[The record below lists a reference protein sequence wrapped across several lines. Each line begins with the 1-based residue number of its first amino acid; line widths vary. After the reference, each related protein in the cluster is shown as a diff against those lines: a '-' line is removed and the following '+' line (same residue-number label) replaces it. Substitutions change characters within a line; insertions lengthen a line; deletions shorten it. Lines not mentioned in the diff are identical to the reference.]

1 MRNNGQMDDT
11 IFRFPN
17 GTLAVIAGRP
27 GTGKTALALQI
38 AARNAQSGKRVLF
51 FSLEMSEEQAGKRM
65 EQQGFDAPSDR
76 IRIVDKP
83 HVTVEDIAQTLDE
96 VGGADAMVVDYLQLL
111 QTEQG
116 RAVTELKRLA
126 EERSIPVILT
136 SQLSAKAADGES
148 TVPDFAKDADVFL
161 ILRPDANDP
170 KTADLI
176 VARNRCGETGI
187 VPLSWDGDRLIFT
200 VRRAFVV
207 TLVETEN
214 AYKHT
219 EYGGS
224 VPFPEIRAHRARVFG
239 SFEAAKRYFRRTI
252 VDLAAQGRFIMF
264 VDGMYQPPAHRCRND
279 GWTPNHPAAKMATAA
294 AKLLT
299 DPDYETALPFFC
311 RDEYDDTILCD
322 GGRLFYADVMDTE
335 LDTNALQM
343 TEPDKAYFF
352 RYIEFES
359 RAGYEAHLLLQKAWV
374 EINDDWRT
382 V

>member
-1 MRNNGQMDDT
+1 MKSAEQPNDT

-17 GTLAVIAGRP
+17 GALAVIAGRP

-38 AARNAQSGKRVLF
+38 AARNAESGRSVLF
-51 FSLEMSEEQAGKRM
+51 FSLEMSGEQVRKRM
-65 EQQGFDAPSDR
+65 ETQGFAAPADR
-76 IRIVDKP
+76 LRIVDKP
-83 HVTVEDIAQTLDE
+83 RVSVDEIVKTLDE
-96 VGGADAMVVDYLQLL
+96 VGGADAVVVDYLQLL

-126 EERSIPVILT
+126 EERNIPVILM
-136 SQLSAKAADGES
+136 SQLARSAEEDGES
-148 TVPDFAKDADVFL
+148 AVPDFAKDADIVL
-161 ILRPDANDP
+161 RLRPDAIDP
-170 KTADLI
+170 EKAELI

-200 VRRAFVV
+200 VRPAYVV
-207 TLVETEN
+207 TLVETGN
-214 AYKHT
+214 AHKQS
-219 EYGGS
+219 EYGDD

-239 SFEAAKRYFRRTI
+239 SFEAAKRYFRRAI
-252 VDLAAQGRFIMF
+252 VDLAAQGHFIMF
-264 VDGMYQPPAHRCRND
+264 VDGMYQPLAHRCRND
-279 GWTPNHPAAKMATAA
+279 GWTPDHPAAKMATAA
-294 AKLLT
+294 AKFLT

-335 LDTNALQM
+335 LDTNALSM

-352 RYIEFES
+352 HYIELES

-374 EINDDWRT
+374 EANDG
-382 V
+382 